1 MLLEVDLE
9 HVEYL
14 ITDNLNTDVLNVRK
28 LNYRSILLEIKDLN
42 MDYIVIVESVEAST
56 INSANKKRRAKALLK
71 SIN

>member
-1 MLLEVDLE
+1 MLLEVDLV

-14 ITDNLNTDVLNVRK
+14 ITDNLNTDVLNVRN